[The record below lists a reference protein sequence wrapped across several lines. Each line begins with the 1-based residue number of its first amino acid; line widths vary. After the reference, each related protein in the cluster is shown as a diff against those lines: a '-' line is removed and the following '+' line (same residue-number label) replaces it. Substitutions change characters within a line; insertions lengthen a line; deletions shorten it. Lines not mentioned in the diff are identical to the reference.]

1 MPGVLRPVL
10 LALVIGLALGV
21 APAPAA
27 DVSFTG
33 GGLTITGAPGEG
45 SRLTVQADHNRRAT
59 VRDDADGLRPGPGCL
74 GTPRQVVCEYLLA
87 QQCYPCAATIDL
99 GDASDTLILAGTSV
113 KGPFLVDAGAGDDLV
128 QIRGEANA
136 IVRGGPG
143 NDTLRAE
150 GISEL
155 DGGEGADVLQGDHAH
170 ASYDGR
176 TAAVIVTL
184 DGVANDGGLGEH
196 DNAATGSVIGGG
208 GDDALTGNSAANEL
222 SGRAGNDFLAGEGGA
237 DTLRADT
244 GFDRVEA
251 GEGDDRIEARA
262 GATVACGAGND
273 VVLGL
278 PVPGAF
284 GTCET
289 AFETYSEVPYL
300 TVSNVTVRKRR
311 PRVTLG
317 WHRYRGADSS
327 PGVTASGVVEMR
339 HGGKVIARGRFSG
352 ATGPTE
358 RTVGLV
364 LHARGRALACRSA
377 RNVRL
382 LVVATGQTTLGTSR
396 SAIRRDARLPRIG
409 RCAVAQKQ
417 DKPR

>member
-155 DGGEGADVLQGDHAH
+155 DGGEGADVLQGDRAH

-196 DNAATGSVIGGG
+196 DNAATGSVIGGD

-237 DTLRADT
+237 DTLRADD
-244 GFDRVEA
+244 GLRPRRGRGGRRPDRGQGRRHGRVRRRQRRRAGPPGPWRVRHLRDRLRDLLRGALPHREQRHGPQAPAPGHARLAPLPRCGQLARGDRV
-251 GEGDDRIEARA
+251 RA
-262 GATVACGAGND
+262 
-273 VVLGL
+273 
-278 PVPGAF
+278 
-284 GTCET
+284 
-289 AFETYSEVPYL
+289 
-300 TVSNVTVRKRR
+300 
-311 PRVTLG
+311 
-317 WHRYRGADSS
+317 SS
-327 PGVTASGVVEMR
+327 
-339 HGGKVIARGRFSG
+339 
-352 ATGPTE
+352 
-358 RTVGLV
+358 
-364 LHARGRALACRSA
+364 
-377 RNVRL
+377 
-382 LVVATGQTTLGTSR
+382 
-396 SAIRRDARLPRIG
+396 
-409 RCAVAQKQ
+409 RCATAA
-417 DKPR
+417 R